1 MYAKGSWQ
9 SESVGEGRTDGRT
22 DGDKQNLGVPLAV
35 GERSRSRDF
44 FFFGGVSWEFWI
56 GVASA

>member
-9 SESVGEGRTDGRT
+9 RESVGEGRT

-44 FFFGGVSWEFWI
+44 FFFFFRGVSWEFWI